1 MRGNNN
7 IGFIFDMDGVI
18 FDSERI
24 WKEGFFAANKKF
36 GLNFTESERQ
46 KYCGKDEC
54 SIRRQISR
62 EHPYLNADEY
72 RDFIIEYVNDIIE
85 RAGAE
90 IKAGFFELMS
100 WLKQNSFAV
109 GLATSSKKERALKM
123 FLKNGLDPYC
133 IFDSIV
139 CGDDVK
145 VSKPNPEIFLKTAE
159 KINCLPVRCTV
170 LEDSPNGIEAARRA
184 GMDAVIVKDLISPT
198 QEDLNKCVFCA
209 DNLLQ
214 VLEFLKGKA
223 RQ

>member
-1 MRGNNN
+1 
-7 IGFIFDMDGVI
+7 MDGVI

>member
-1 MRGNNN
+1 MRDSNK

-46 KYCGKDEC
+46 SYCGKDES
-54 SIRRQISR
+54 SIRRQISK
-62 EHPYLNADEY
+62 EYPYLNADEY

-90 IKAGFFELMS
+90 IKTGFFELVN
-100 WLKQNSFAV
+100 WLKQNNFAV
-109 GLATSSKKERALKM
+109 GLATSSKKERAFKM
-123 FLKNGLDPYC
+123 FLKKGLDPC
-133 IFDSIV
+133 VIFDAIV

-159 KINCLPVRCTV
+159 ELNCMPVRCTV

-184 GMDAVIVKDLISPT
+184 GMDAVIVKDLITPT
-198 QEDLNKCVFCA
+198 QEDLNKCIFCA
-209 DNLLQ
+209 DNMLQ
-214 VLEFLKGKA
+214 VLKFLKGKTGK
-223 RQ
+223 